1 MNFTILLINSFFQ
14 PHAFVEQ
21 SCVTVTKHIVEE
33 TFIIAP
39 HKRIAPNYF
48 LLLYQVLTLRRLVH
62 VNTVV
67 VIVTSLFHL
76 SHHKVSGPLVKIFIQ
91 VIKTHFECKFGIV

>member
-14 PHAFVEQ
+14 PHAFFEQ

-48 LLLYQVLTLRRLVH
+48 LLLYQVL
-62 VNTVV
+62 
-67 VIVTSLFHL
+67 SLFHL